1 MADITRRGFLAGVCT
16 LAAVGALAPPATAAT
31 GVTPLSD
38 GRLAVTVR
46 KVPQLA
52 RPGGAVRIG
61 AIDGVP
67 VAVARTGARSYVAF
81 SLSCPH
87 QGVTVRGGTQ
97 GWSCPA
103 HGSQF
108 TADGTLRMGPATTG
122 LTRIPATLR
131 KGVLTVG

>member
-1 MADITRRGFLAGVCT
+1 MGDITRRGFLASACALV
-16 LAAVGALAPPATAAT
+16 AVGAAAGPASAAT
-31 GVTPLSD
+31 GVTTLPD

-52 RPGGAVRIG
+52 RPGGAVRVG
-61 AIDGVP
+61 AVDGVP

-81 SLSCPH
+81 SLACPH

-103 HGSQF
+103 HGPSSRR
-108 TADGTLRMGPATTG
+108 TANW
-122 LTRIPATLR
+122 
-131 KGVLTVG
+131 